1 MIHNSNF
8 VNLNNLKNT
17 LYISVLLGMFTFSFF
32 AHAQLSSSL
41 LNVSISPATP
51 KAHQEVKVSIE
62 SFTFD
67 LRTAQITWILNGKVS
82 QRGEGIK
89 IFTFKTGNL
98 GTESSVQVIVITSDG
113 QKLERSFEIRPAEV
127 DLIWESIAYTPPFYK
142 GKALAASKNKIKIT
156 AIPHFILA
164 SKQRIDPDNL
174 IYTWQKDRRVL
185 GSLSGTGKQ
194 SLVIDGPRLFEN
206 ARITVL
212 ISSLSGTYNAQKEI
226 IIRSVDPEI
235 IFYEKHPTEGIK
247 YEHALEQNF
256 TLTQEEITVRAEPYF
271 FSSEDLNSSR
281 VEFTW
286 KLNGNAIENIS
297 RVNEIV
303 LRQEEGGG
311 IAELSLAVE
320 NIAKILQ
327 EARKSIF
334 IRFNKQP
341 SLGR

>member
-1 MIHNSNF
+1 MNMLHT
-8 VNLNNLKNT
+8 KNMT
-17 LYISVLLGMFTFSFF
+17 RAIAIAAFLFIFTFT

-41 LNVSISPATP
+41 FNVSISPATP
-51 KAHQEVKVSIE
+51 MAHQEVKVSIE

-67 LRTAQITWILNGKVS
+67 LRTAQVTWILNGRVS

-89 IFTFKTGNL
+89 VFTFKTGNL
-98 GTESSVQVIVITSDG
+98 GTESSVQVIVVTSDG
-113 QKLERSFEIRPAEV
+113 QELERSFEIRPAEV

-164 SKQRIDPDNL
+164 SKRRIDPDNL
-174 IYTWQKDRRVL
+174 TYTWQKDRRVL

-194 SLVIDGPRLFEN
+194 SVTIDGPRLFEN

-247 YEHALEQNF
+247 YEHALEQDF
-256 TLTQEEITVRAEPYF
+256 ALTQEEIIVRAEPYF
-271 FSSEDLNSSR
+271 FSSEDLSSSR
-281 VEFTW
+281 VRFTW
-286 KLNGNAIENIS
+286 TLNGNNVENIS

-327 EARKSIF
+327 EARKNIF
-334 IRFNKQP
+334 IQFGEQT
-341 SLGR
+341 LFGR